1 MKVDIGQNKKVD
13 DAKQR
18 HLLEASGG
26 AIKALV
32 ARVPILGELI
42 AGWDAYRRSQF
53 DLYVKRFLVAI
64 QEEIQDISKLSSNE
78 WLGSM
83 EGKQFARKIF
93 ASATDGQL
101 EEKHRLFANAFVNGI
116 ENKQLSD
123 LEKLKFVDILRHL
136 SLASLNVLSEMH
148 RRYGGQAHRSNQ
160 SRPVTGAPQ
169 VSVAEL
175 IRELGDKF
183 DPYLIES
190 AVTEMR
196 AVGLFS
202 RFTSFRTSVE
212 GKPEP
217 DSYIDN
223 EIVYTEF
230 TIRFVEFVKSSTC
243 KEIDNSK

>member
-1 MKVDIGQNKKVD
+1 MKVDFGRNRKVD
-13 DAKQR
+13 NDRQK
-18 HLLEASGG
+18 HLHEAGEG

-32 ARVPILGELI
+32 ARVPVFGELI

-53 DLYVKRFLVAI
+53 DLYVKRFILAI
-64 QEEIQDISKLSSNE
+64 EEEIQDISKLGSNE

-93 ASATDGQL
+93 ASATDAQL

-123 LEKLKFVDILRHL
+123 LEKLKFVDMLRQL
-136 SLASLNVLSEMH
+136 SLASLGVLSEMH
-148 RRYGGQAHRSNQ
+148 KLYGSQVHRSG
-160 SRPVTGAPQ
+160 RPRPTIAAPQ

-175 IRELGDKF
+175 IRELGSKF

-190 AVTEMR
+190 AVTEIR
-196 AVGLFS
+196 ATGLFS
-202 RFTSFRTSVE
+202 RFTSFHTGIE

-223 EIVYTEF
+223 EIIYTEF
-230 TIRFVEFVKSSTC
+230 TARFVEFVRS
-243 KEIDNSK
+243 NRL